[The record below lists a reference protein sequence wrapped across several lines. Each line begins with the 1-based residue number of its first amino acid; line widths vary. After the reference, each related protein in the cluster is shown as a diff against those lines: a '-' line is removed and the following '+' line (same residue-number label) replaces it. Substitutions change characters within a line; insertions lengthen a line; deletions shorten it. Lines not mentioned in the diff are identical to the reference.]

1 MKHSTRIFAYLAIAA
16 TVLGTNAGFVAE
28 SRAQTSPQGAVR
40 FVEGLGTQ
48 AALLLASG
56 GASGNDA
63 RRAALRTLIRD
74 SFNLEL
80 TSQFV
85 LGKFWNAATPEQR
98 AEFQGLFTE
107 YLLNSYARHIG
118 TYKAETLTIVGSNVV
133 GDRDVLV
140 ETRVESAE
148 GSTSPVWRV
157 RASDSGQFKIID
169 VSVDGVSLALTQRRE
184 FASVVNR
191 RGLDGLLII
200 LREKL
205 AMQAKAAQWAPRRDA
220 SHYSLLAS
228 VLASPNANK
237 IGILLAGK

>member
-1 MKHSTRIFAYLAIAA
+1 MIHTKAFAFLAISAM
-16 TVLGTNAGFVAE
+16 VLGLNIGIAAE
-28 SRAQTSPQGAVR
+28 GRAQTSPQEATR
-40 FVEGLGTQ
+40 FVENLGSQ
-48 AALLLASG
+48 AAVVLASG
-56 GASGNDA
+56 KAD
-63 RRAALRTLIRD
+63 RRSALRTLIRD

-85 LGKFWNAATPEQR
+85 LGKFWNEATPVQR
-98 AEFQGLFTE
+98 AEFQDLFTE
-107 YLLNSYARHIG
+107 YLLNNYIRHIG
-118 TYKAETLTIVGSNVV
+118 NFKAETLVIVGSNVV

-140 ETRVESAE
+140 ETSVESAE
-148 GSTSPVWRV
+148 GLTNPVWRV
-157 RASDSGQFKIID
+157 RASAAGQYRIID

-191 RGLDGLLII
+191 RGLDGLLNM

-205 AMQAKAAQWAPRRDA
+205 AAQAKAAEWAPRKDA

-237 IGILLAGK
+237 IGILLAVK

>member
-1 MKHSTRIFAYLAIAA
+1 MTQIKAFAFVAISAI
-16 TVLGTNAGFVAE
+16 VLGLNLGITAE
-28 SRAQTSPQGAVR
+28 SRAQSSSQEAAK
-40 FVEGLGTQ
+40 FVEDLGSQ
-48 AALLLASG
+48 AAVLLASG
-56 GASGNDA
+56 KIDGPGM

-85 LGKFWNAATPEQR
+85 LGKFWNRATVAQR
-98 AEFQGLFTE
+98 GEFQDLFTE
-107 YLLNSYARHIG
+107 YLLNNYARHIS
-118 TYKAETLTIVGSNVV
+118 TYKAETLVVVASNVV
-133 GDRDVLV
+133 GDRDFLV
-140 ETRVESAE
+140 ETKVESAE
-148 GSTSPVWRV
+148 GSTNPVWRV
-157 RASDSGQFKIID
+157 RASDNGQYRIID

-191 RGLDGLLII
+191 RGLDGLLNM

-205 AMQAKAAQWAPRRDA
+205 AAQAKAAQWAPRRDE

-237 IGILLAGK
+237 IGILLTAK